1 MFTEQISTLGNSFG
15 VQLETDISIITLDDN
30 ISHTYCSK
38 IKWDKDNY
46 SPLGTAQL
54 IMPYSKEIEA
64 YWIKYSGAVV
74 IHANLNFRPQSLT
87 QATMY
92 KMEDILSLN
101 MKNYQKNQQQ
111 EEEVT
116 KKKDKKTNK
125 IHLQND
131 YYNYSFIGKTARFK
145 QVGKTFI
152 VYLEDLG
159 WKFVQKVPK
168 EFRDSYIAGQS
179 LDDAF
184 QAICEF
190 MGVEFAYSIEDLS
203 EYTFSADGYSIE
215 KDGQVIE
222 NVPSILK
229 EWKAEKEE
237 EEEDTETQDENMGKS
252 INQEGFESSGL
263 QEYKNK
269 QKQSNNQS
277 SNQSNSALNAQAT
290 NQEDNQENK
299 VEEQQQ
305 TPDEKIEQYQEEFDR
320 KIKDL
325 FIGNTFYDSNIS
337 DPILNY
343 DWITIVPKAPSATT
357 DSTSN
362 ASGTTTTPGD
372 TNSNNNNNTSSS
384 SNSSSIDTNKNGWHN
399 GQLYQHGK
407 IVLYAS
413 YINTL
418 SPQEAANKYGQGGVY
433 TDLTRQLLYRRS
445 KGSRV

>member
-1 MFTEQISTLGNSFG
+1 MFQNQISNLSNFQGI
-15 VQLETDISIITLDDN
+15 QLETDISIITLSDN

-54 IMPYSKEIEA
+54 VMPYSKEIEA

-92 KMEDILSLN
+92 QIEDTLSLN

-111 EEEVT
+111 EKEVT

-190 MGVEFAYSIEDLS
+190 MGVDFAYSIEDLS
-203 EYTFSADGYSIE
+203 EYHFSADGYSIE

-222 NVPSILK
+222 DVPSILK
-229 EWKAEKEE
+229 EWKAKTEDEE
-237 EEEDTETQDENMGKS
+237 EENETQDESMGKS

-263 QEYKNK
+263 QEHKNK

-277 SNQSNSALNAQAT
+277 SNSLNAQVT
-290 NQEDNQENK
+290 NQTNNQENQDNK

-305 TPDEKIEQYQEEFDR
+305 TPTEKIEKYQEEFDR

-343 DWITIVPKAPSATT
+343 DWITIVPKAPVSTTT
-357 DSTSN
+357 DTN
-362 ASGTTTTPGD
+362 TQD
-372 TNSNNNNNTSSS
+372 TNQNQENNQENNQS
-384 SNSSSIDTNKNGWHN
+384 TN
-399 GQLYQHGK
+399 
-407 IVLYAS
+407 
-413 YINTL
+413 
-418 SPQEAANKYGQGGVY
+418 QEVNQ
-433 TDLTRQLLYRRS
+433 
-445 KGSRV
+445 

>member
-1 MFTEQISTLGNSFG
+1 MFQNKISNLSNFQG
-15 VQLETDISIITLDDN
+15 VQLETDISVITLDDN

-92 KMEDILSLN
+92 QMKDTLSLN

-111 EEEVT
+111 EEVT

-145 QVGKTFI
+145 QVGTTFI

-168 EFRDSYIAGQS
+168 DFRDSYIAGQS

-190 MGVEFAYSIEDLS
+190 MGVDFAYSIEDLS
-203 EYTFSADGYSIE
+203 EYNFSADGYSIE

-222 NVPSILK
+222 DVPSILK
-229 EWKAEKEE
+229 EWKAETEDEE
-237 EEEDTETQDENMGKS
+237 EGNETQDESMGKS

-277 SNQSNSALNAQAT
+277 SNSLNAQVT
-290 NQEDNQENK
+290 NQTNNQANQDNK

-305 TPDEKIEQYQEEFDR
+305 TPTEKIEKYQEEFDR

-343 DWITIVPKAPSATT
+343 DWITIVPKAPVSTTT
-357 DSTSN
+357 DTN
-362 ASGTTTTPGD
+362 TQD
-372 TNSNNNNNTSSS
+372 TNQNQENNQENNQS
-384 SNSSSIDTNKNGWHN
+384 TN
-399 GQLYQHGK
+399 
-407 IVLYAS
+407 
-413 YINTL
+413 
-418 SPQEAANKYGQGGVY
+418 QEVN
-433 TDLTRQLLYRRS
+433 
-445 KGSRV
+445 

>member
-1 MFTEQISTLGNSFG
+1 MFTEQVSTLSNSFNI
-15 VQLETDISIITLDDN
+15 QLETDISVITLDDN
-30 ISHTYCSK
+30 INHTYCSK

-54 IMPYSKEIEA
+54 IMPYSKDIEA

-92 KMEDILSLN
+92 KMEDTLSLN
-101 MKNYQKNQQQ
+101 MKKYQKNQQQ

-190 MGVEFAYSIEDLS
+190 MGVDFAYSIEDLS
-203 EYTFSADGYSIE
+203 EYNFSADGYSIE

-229 EWKAEKEE
+229 EWKAETEDEE
-237 EEEDTETQDENMGKS
+237 EENETQDESMGKS

-277 SNQSNSALNAQAT
+277 SNSLNAQVT
-290 NQEDNQENK
+290 NQTNNQENQDNK

-305 TPDEKIEQYQEEFDR
+305 TSTEKIEKYQEEFDR

-343 DWITIVPKAPSATT
+343 DWITIVPKAPVSTTT
-357 DSTSN
+357 DTN
-362 ASGTTTTPGD
+362 AQD
-372 TNSNNNNNTSSS
+372 TNQNQENNQENNQS
-384 SNSSSIDTNKNGWHN
+384 TN
-399 GQLYQHGK
+399 
-407 IVLYAS
+407 
-413 YINTL
+413 
-418 SPQEAANKYGQGGVY
+418 QEANQ
-433 TDLTRQLLYRRS
+433 
-445 KGSRV
+445 

>member
-1 MFTEQISTLGNSFG
+1 MFQNQISNLSNFQGI
-15 VQLETDISIITLDDN
+15 QLETDISIITLSDN

-54 IMPYSKEIEA
+54 VMPYSKEIEA

-92 KMEDILSLN
+92 QMEDTLSLN

-111 EEEVT
+111 EKEVT

-190 MGVEFAYSIEDLS
+190 MGVDFAYSIEDLS
-203 EYTFSADGYSIE
+203 EYHFSADGYSIE

-222 NVPSILK
+222 DVPSILK
-229 EWKAEKEE
+229 EWKAKTEDEE
-237 EEEDTETQDENMGKS
+237 EENETQDESMGKS

-277 SNQSNSALNAQAT
+277 SNSLNAQVT
-290 NQEDNQENK
+290 NQTNNQANQDNK

-305 TPDEKIEQYQEEFDR
+305 TPTEKIEKYQEEFDR

-343 DWITIVPKAPSATT
+343 DWITIVPKAPVSTTT
-357 DSTSN
+357 DTN
-362 ASGTTTTPGD
+362 TQD
-372 TNSNNNNNTSSS
+372 TNQNQENNQENNQS
-384 SNSSSIDTNKNGWHN
+384 TN
-399 GQLYQHGK
+399 
-407 IVLYAS
+407 
-413 YINTL
+413 
-418 SPQEAANKYGQGGVY
+418 QEVNQ
-433 TDLTRQLLYRRS
+433 
-445 KGSRV
+445 